1 MARLTTIEHHK
12 PKKKGQQVVV
22 WTLVAML
29 VVGLGGFG
37 VTNFGGGLQSI
48 GRVGDREIE
57 VNDYARALQ
66 QELAAFGA
74 QIGQTVTLQQAQAL
88 GLDAQVR
95 QRLVAEA
102 ALDNETARVGLSVGD
117 ARVAEE
123 ITANSAFQGT
133 AGQFDRETYR
143 LTLQQNNLTENA
155 FEQGLRDNLA
165 RSLLQGAVAGGFV
178 SPAPLVD
185 TLHAYIAER
194 RGFSLLRLTE
204 ADLPAPLPA
213 PTEAEL
219 TAWYEAN
226 PAAFTA
232 PEAKRI
238 TYAAL
243 LPEDL
248 VASLPVDEEALRA
261 LYDSRINDFVQ
272 PERRLVERLV
282 FPDEA
287 AAAEAKARID
297 AGTPFEEIV
306 AERGLAL
313 TDIDIGDVAQPA
325 LGPAGEAVF
334 ALTEPGVVGP
344 LPSDL
349 GPALFRMNGIVAAQE
364 VPFEEARA
372 DLLSEFQMDAARR
385 AIADRVEEIDDLL
398 ASGAT
403 LEELQADAGMTLGAV
418 DYVEGVDDRLAG
430 YPAFREAAAALQEGD
445 FPEAVTLDDGG
456 LVALRLDAV
465 VPPTL
470 RPFAEVAEEVEA
482 AVRADAL
489 AKALAARAA
498 EVVTAVEEGA
508 ALDSF
513 GPVETTPQI
522 ARDGFVENVP
532 ESLVPTVFGMEESA
546 VQTVQGPGFTGV
558 VQLTEI
564 IAAPAE
570 GEAATA
576 LKGAISAQVDQ
587 ALAQDALQL
596 FTNALTAEAGIRLD
610 DAAIAAVHAQ
620 FR

>member
-22 WTLVAML
+22 WTLVGML

-37 VTNFGGGLQSI
+37 VTNFGGNVQSI
-48 GRVGDREIE
+48 GQVGDRDIE

-74 QIGQTVTLQQAQAL
+74 QIKQNVTLQQAQAF

-143 LTLQQNNLTENA
+143 LTLQQNNLTETE
-155 FEQGLRDNLA
+155 FERGLRESLA
-165 RSLLQGAVAGGFV
+165 RSLLQGAVAGGFTA
-178 SPAPLVD
+178 PAPLVD

-204 ADLPAPLPA
+204 ADLPSPLPA

-219 TAWYEAN
+219 QAWYDAHPE
-226 PAAFTA
+226 AFTA
-232 PEAKRI
+232 PEARRI

-243 LPEDL
+243 LPEDI
-248 VASLPVDEEALRA
+248 VDTLPVDEEALRA
-261 LYDSRINDFVQ
+261 LYDSRINEFVQ

-297 AGTPFEEIV
+297 AGTPFEDIV

-313 TDIDIGDVAQPA
+313 SDIDIGDADKAA
-325 LGPAGEAVF
+325 LGAAGDAVF

-349 GPALFRMNGIVAAQE
+349 GPALYRMNGIVAAQE
-364 VPFEEARA
+364 VPFEEART
-372 DLLSEFQMDAARR
+372 DLLAEFQMDAARR
-385 AIADRVEEIDDLL
+385 AIADRTEEIDDLL

-403 LEELQADAGMTLGAV
+403 LEDLAEDAGLTLGTV
-418 DYVEGVDDRLAG
+418 DYVEGVDDPLAG
-430 YPAFREAAAALQEGD
+430 YPAFREAAAAAQEGD
-445 FPEAVTLDDGG
+445 FPEAIALDDGG
-456 LVALRLDAV
+456 LVALRLDAI
-465 VPPTL
+465 VPPAL
-470 RPFAEVAEEVEA
+470 RPYDEVAEDVAA

-498 EVVTAVEEGA
+498 EVVAGVEDGA
-508 ALDSF
+508 SLGSF
-513 GPVETTPQI
+513 GVVNVTPQI

-532 ESLVPTVFGMEESA
+532 DTLVPTVFELEEGA
-546 VQTVQGPGFTGV
+546 ARLVEGPGFTGV
-558 VQLTEI
+558 VQVTEVTP
-564 IAAPAE
+564 APTE

-576 LKGAISAQVDQ
+576 LKGSISAQVDQ